1 MRIFAENRTDTAS
14 LAAPAASGGVRL
26 LAMGVG
32 NTLMTD
38 EAAGPRAMEAFRA
51 LADDLEGITFLDAG
65 TLSFTLAETIAAHD
79 AIIVFDAARL
89 QAAPGTVQV
98 LEGQAMDDFV
108 RSGKLTVHEVG
119 ITDLLDMARITGEL
133 PTQRALVAIEP
144 AEIGWGLE
152 LSPAVAAAMPAAA
165 EAARTVAERFL
176 AVQGERT

>member
-1 MRIFAENRTDTAS
+1 MRICDATHPD
-14 LAAPAASGGVRL
+14 AASPVLSHTHRGVRL

-38 EAAGPRAMEAFRA
+38 EAAGPRAMEVFRA
-51 LADDLEGITFLDAG
+51 IAGDLEGITFLDAG
-65 TLSFTLAETIAAHD
+65 TLSFTLAEEIAVHD

-89 QAAPGTVQV
+89 RAAPGTVQV

-152 LSPAVAAAMPAAA
+152 LSPAVAAAMPV
-165 EAARTVAERFL
+165 AARAARAVAERFL
-176 AVQGERT
+176 AVTGERA